1 MARVRLATARL
12 ELREF
17 EPDDATAMV
26 ELNSDPE
33 VLRYTGDKPFESVE
47 AARRFLE
54 AYPDYRTN
62 GFGRWAVLLRS
73 TGEFAGWCGLKRVD
87 GEVDLGYR
95 LHRRFWGAGIA
106 TEAARASVAHGFLEL
121 GLEEIIARAWSQNL
135 ASIRV
140 IEKCGLRFWKLA
152 RHFDSDGVPHFRV
165 GRNELA
171 PELLRS
177 WAACQ
182 RAPDTL

>member
-1 MARVRLATARL
+1 MARVRLETARL
-12 ELREF
+12 VLREF
-17 EPDDATAMV
+17 EPDDAAALV
-26 ELNSDPE
+26 ELNSDPD

-73 TGEFAGWCGLKRVD
+73 SGEFAGWCGLKRVD

-95 LHRRFWGAGIA
+95 LHRRFWGSGIA
-106 TEAARASVAHGFLEL
+106 TEAARASVAHGFFEL
-121 GLEEIIARAWSQNL
+121 GLDQIVARAWAQNL

-140 IEKCGLRFWKLA
+140 IEKCGLRYWKHA
-152 RHFDSDGVPHFRV
+152 RHFDTDGVPHFRV
-165 GRNELA
+165 LRGELA
-171 PELLRS
+171 PDLLRS